1 MDIFEMAGAQFQSWS
16 TAQIGIFTILL
27 VALAIGLVYS
37 VRQKRL
43 HISQAIAAW
52 ILVLFLGIIL
62 GATTFTRTPLQGRIV
77 KLIPFWSWYTG
88 IVLNDTLL
96 LEQNVLNC
104 LMLAPMGFLLPW
116 IADRKVKLRYAF
128 LAGVAVAVVIE
139 GCQLVF
145 KLGWFEWDDM
155 IHNGISC
162 FLGCSVGNWG
172 KKLDNDK
179 RV

>member
-1 MDIFEMAGAQFQSWS
+1 MDFGFISWH
-16 TAQIGIFTILL
+16 
-27 VALAIGLVYS
+27 Y
-37 VRQKRL
+37 
-43 HISQAIAAW
+43 
-52 ILVLFLGIIL
+52 LGSNNIY
-62 GATTFTRTPLQGRIV
+62 GTPMQGRIV

-88 IVLNDTLL
+88 IVLDDKLL

-116 IADRKVKLRYAF
+116 ITDRKVKLRYAF
-128 LAGVAVAVVIE
+128 LSGVAVAVVIE
-139 GCQLVF
+139 GCQLIF

-162 FLGCSVGNWG
+162 LLGSVVGNYAVR
-172 KKLDNDK
+172 